1 MAITTLD
8 GYIGAPKQLV
18 LQAKTASITSVAQQ
32 ITSVGHLAG
41 SAGATTLAG
50 TNATVGVIQTD
61 ALTGYPAINAF
72 GGGAKGYISRIGGY
86 WNVTG
91 RLYLVDFLL
100 KLGTFSF
107 NAAVSGLTTLD
118 ISGRVP
124 GGTEFTG
131 CEIWLE
137 QVTAMTGSQTIA
149 VTYIDGNNAAQTTGT
164 IATGVAPIVG
174 RCYRLPLANGSG
186 VKSITGVTSTVSTVG
201 TFNVIIV
208 RPLHY
213 MRIPLAGYSEQRD
226 LYGTG
231 MPEIFADS
239 ALAVFVQPDSTAT
252 QLPMWDIEIANG

>member
-8 GYIGAPKQLV
+8 GYIGAAKQTILH
-18 LQAKTASITSVAQQ
+18 AKTATITAVAQQ

-41 SAGATTLAG
+41 SAGSTTLAG

-61 ALTGYPAINAF
+61 ALTGYPTINAF
-72 GGGAKGYISRIGGY
+72 TGGAKGYISRIGGY
-86 WNVTG
+86 YSVSG
-91 RLYLVDFLL
+91 RLILVDFLL
-100 KLGTFSF
+100 KLGTFAF

-124 GGTEFTG
+124 GGTDFTG

-137 QVTAMTGSQTIA
+137 AVTAFTGNQTIA
-149 VTYIDGNNAAQTTGT
+149 VTYIDGNNAGQTTGT
-164 IATGVAPIVG
+164 IATGVAPIIG
-174 RCYRLPLANGSG
+174 RCLRLPLANGKG

-201 TFNVIIV
+201 TFNVLIV

-213 MRIPLAGYSEQRD
+213 MRIPFAGYSEQRD

-231 MPEIFADS
+231 MPEVFADS
-239 ALAVFVQPDSTAT
+239 ALGLFVQPDSTASA
-252 QLPMWDIEIANG
+252 LPEWTIEIANG

>member
-8 GYIGAPKQLV
+8 GYIGAAKQTILH
-18 LQAKTASITSVAQQ
+18 AKTATITAVAQQ

-41 SAGATTLAG
+41 SAGTTTLAG

-61 ALTGYPAINAF
+61 ALTGYPTINAF
-72 GGGAKGYISRIGGY
+72 TVGAKGYISRIGGY
-86 WNVTG
+86 YSVSG
-91 RLYLVDFLL
+91 RLILVDFLL
-100 KLGTFSF
+100 KLGTFEY

-124 GGTEFTG
+124 GGTDFTG

-137 QVTAMTGSQTIA
+137 QVTAMTGNQTIA
-149 VTYIDGNNAAQTTGT
+149 ITYIDGANAGQTTGT
-164 IATGVAPIVG
+164 IATGVAPIIG
-174 RCYRLPLANGSG
+174 RCLRLPLANGKG
-186 VKSITGVTSTVSTVG
+186 VKSITGVTSTISTVG
-201 TFNVIIV
+201 TFNVLIV

-213 MRIPLAGYSEQRD
+213 MRIPFAGYSEQRD

-239 ALAVFVQPDSTAT
+239 ALGIFVQPDSTASA
-252 QLPMWDIEIANG
+252 LPTWEIEIANG

>member
-8 GYIGAPKQLV
+8 GYIGAAKQTILH
-18 LQAKTASITSVAQQ
+18 AKTATITAVAQQ

-61 ALTGYPAINAF
+61 ALTGYPVINAF
-72 GGGAKGYISRIGGY
+72 AGGAKGYISRIGGY
-86 WNVTG
+86 YSVSG
-91 RLYLVDFLL
+91 RLLLVDFLL
-100 KLGTFSF
+100 KLGTFAF
-107 NAAVSGLTTLD
+107 NTAVSGLTTLD

-124 GGTEFTG
+124 GGTDFTG

-137 QVTAMTGSQTIA
+137 AVTAFTGNQTIA
-149 VTYIDGNNAAQTTGT
+149 VTYIDGNNAGQTTGT

-174 RCYRLPLANGSG
+174 RCLRLPLANGSG
-186 VKSITGVTSTVSTVG
+186 VKSITGVTSTISTVG
-201 TFNVIIV
+201 TFNVLIV

-213 MRIPLAGYSEQRD
+213 MRIPFAGYSEQRD

-231 MPEIFADS
+231 MPEVFADS
-239 ALAVFVQPDSTAT
+239 ALGLFVQPDSTASA
-252 QLPMWDIEIANG
+252 LPAWDIEIANG